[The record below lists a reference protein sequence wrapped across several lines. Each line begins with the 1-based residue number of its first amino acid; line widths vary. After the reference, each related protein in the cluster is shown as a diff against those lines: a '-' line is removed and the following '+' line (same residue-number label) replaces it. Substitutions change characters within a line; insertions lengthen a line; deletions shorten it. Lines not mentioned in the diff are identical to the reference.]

1 MIQIKRV
8 YDKVDIHDGLRILVD
23 RLWPRGIRRS
33 SQNIDLWLKDVA
45 PSTELRKWFMHQP
58 GKWESFKKKYEA
70 ELKDSKALTKLV
82 DIALTTDTITMLYST
97 KDMEHNNA
105 RVLLKVLNRRV
116 AAARR
121 RNSNRIKSNS
131 LPIH

>member
-1 MIQIKRV
+1 MIKIKRV

-58 GKWESFKKKYEA
+58 NKWESFKKKYEA
-70 ELKDSKALTKLV
+70 ELKDSKALAKLV

-97 KDMEHNNA
+97 KDTEHNNA
-105 RVLLKVLNRRV
+105 LVLLKVLNRRV

-121 RNSNRIKSNS
+121 KNSNRIKA
-131 LPIH
+131 IR